1 METLTSFSDHIIMR
15 TAKVKLNFIN
25 AARGTDMN
33 TSIHIFVG
41 HYGSGKTECAINYA
55 IKQVECGREVAM
67 ADLDIVNPYFR
78 TRQQALML
86 GARGIRV
93 VSSNFN
99 NDWKID
105 IPGISS
111 EVQSF
116 FVDNGRDNVVDVGGN
131 AVGARVLA
139 RFRDQITDGSY
150 EMWLVVNANRYE
162 SQTTDR
168 VLEFAQEIQDACK
181 LSITGL
187 INNTHL
193 LQETTLEDILRGDAV
208 VREVSKK
215 MQIPCLYCTCPPE
228 LMETCKAQKPS
239 LAGEIV
245 PVRMYVRPEYLM
257 D

>member
-1 METLTSFSDHIIMR
+1 
-15 TAKVKLNFIN
+15 
-25 AARGTDMN
+25 MN

-67 ADLDIVNPYFR
+67 ADLD
-78 TRQQALML
+78 M
-86 GARGIRV
+86 
-93 VSSNFN
+93 
-99 NDWKID
+99 
-105 IPGISS
+105 
-111 EVQSF
+111 
-116 FVDNGRDNVVDVGGN
+116 
-131 AVGARVLA
+131 
-139 RFRDQITDGSY
+139 
-150 EMWLVVNANRYE
+150 
-162 SQTTDR
+162 
-168 VLEFAQEIQDACK
+168 
-181 LSITGL
+181 
-187 INNTHL
+187 
-193 LQETTLEDILRGDAV
+193 RGDAV